1 MSESVKGRHPLS
13 VEEYLEF
20 EESSSVRHEY
30 VGGEIYAMTGGT
42 YRHNAIAV
50 NIVRKLADAADGTP
64 CRVYVS
70 DMKVRIEDSP
80 FYYPD
85 VMVVCE
91 PLASE
96 NPVFEEKPC
105 VIVEVVSSSTE
116 KTDRRE
122 KLVGYQRIPTLRA
135 YIIVAQDRKWI
146 SHYFRDESGV
156 WIRGDLVEEGRVRVP
171 CPPGA
176 ELRVEDVYAGL

>member
-1 MSESVKGRHPLS
+1 MSEKARHSLT
-13 VEEYLEF
+13 VEEYLEL
-20 EESSSVRHEY
+20 EESSTVRHEY
-30 VGGEIYAMTGGT
+30 VAGEIHAMTGGT
-42 YRHNAIAV
+42 YRHNTIAGK
-50 NIVRKLADAADGTP
+50 IYRRLADAAEGTS

-70 DMKVRIEDSP
+70 DVKVRIEDAP

-96 NPVFEEKPC
+96 NPVFEDKPC
-105 VIVEVVSSSTE
+105 LLVEVVSQSTE

-122 KLVGYQRIPTLRA
+122 KLANYQSIPSLKA
-135 YIIVAQDRKWI
+135 YVIVAQDRKWI

-156 WIRGDLVEEGRVRVP
+156 WQRGDLVEEGRVPIP
-171 CPPGA
+171 CPQGA
-176 ELRVEDVYAGL
+176 ELSVEDVYASL